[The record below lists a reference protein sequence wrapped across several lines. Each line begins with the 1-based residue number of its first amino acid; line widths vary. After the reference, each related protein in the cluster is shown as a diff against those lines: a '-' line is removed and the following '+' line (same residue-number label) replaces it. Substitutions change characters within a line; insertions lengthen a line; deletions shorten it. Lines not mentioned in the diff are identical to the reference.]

1 MPENARPPKKRGPA
15 PMKFSAHQREQARKM
30 AAYGLTQE
38 QTADVLGIN
47 EETLKKRL
55 APEFKA
61 GLVDY
66 DAAVVNNL
74 RRHAL
79 GEGPGAVTAAIY
91 WTKTRLG
98 WSEKSHLH
106 ISFDIAPLVAG
117 FLNVLHRAIPEFC
130 PGCKTA
136 LALKPKLAEAL
147 MVESRKFAAPPA
159 PGATTFGQS
168 GSPAAAAG
176 GTGA

>member
-1 MPENARPPKKRGPA
+1 MRR
-15 PMKFSAHQREQARKM
+15 QARTM
-30 AAYGLTQE
+30 ASLGITQE
-38 QTADVLGIN
+38 HAALIL
-47 EETLKKRL
+47 EMSEARLKTRL
-55 APEFKA
+55 SAEFA
-61 GLVDY
+61 EGVQDY
-66 DAAVVNNL
+66 DGQVVNNL

-79 GEGPGAVTAAIY
+79 GDGPGAVTAAIY

-106 ISFDIAPLVAG
+106 ISFDIAPLVTG

-147 MVESRKFAAPPA
+147 LIESRKFAAPPA
-159 PGATTFGQS
+159 PGAAAAIAGEAAGQ
-168 GSPAAAAG
+168 AAG
-176 GTGA
+176 GAGA